1 MCLWNYISGNRDYQT
16 KILIWRNK
24 KTKAIYFMGT
34 GTPSWSL
41 LLSALIC
48 TCVCTRTDSRPDGR
62 MEAFIISP
70 SLFQTRGD
78 KKKENHLRNCYGN
91 KMPSSIIHVSFF
103 FLSLFF
109 LSVYPT
115 PFILKIRFPCNKC
128 PFPWNSLNTCNR

>member
-34 GTPSWSL
+34 GTPSWSI
-41 LLSALIC
+41 LLSAPIC

-70 SLFQTRGD
+70 SLFQKRGD
-78 KKKENHLRNCYGN
+78 KERKPSQELLWKQIALFHYTCLIFLFVFIFPLRLPYPFHPENPIPL
-91 KMPSSIIHVSFF
+91 
-103 FLSLFF
+103 
-109 LSVYPT
+109 
-115 PFILKIRFPCNKC
+115 
-128 PFPWNSLNTCNR
+128 